1 MPTPSAPPPLPVMVP
16 TPLGTIAV
24 YATTATHVAIHARK
38 ETPLVVNGVEYQ
50 VSAHF
55 SVEDGRWRLED
66 LYARRVSL
74 RPSASRR
81 SGAIASDYPTDKA
94 RERLTATLT
103 SVVTTWAQANPRAL
117 LEAQRFYLHERC
129 RRLESD
135 LEELAA
141 KTAALHA
148 QLATVEHELAAVT
161 ASLLADASQ

>member
-1 MPTPSAPPPLPVMVP
+1 
-16 TPLGTIAV
+16 
-24 YATTATHVAIHARK
+24 
-38 ETPLVVNGVEYQ
+38 

-55 SVEDGRWRLED
+55 SVADGRWRLHPEAG
-66 LYARRVSL
+66 LYARRV
-74 RPSASRR
+74 AAR
-81 SGAIASDYPTDKA
+81 SSTSDYPTDKA

-103 SVVTTWAQANPRAL
+103 TVVTTWAQANPQAL
-117 LEAQRFYLHERC
+117 LEAQRIYLHERC

-141 KTAALHA
+141 TTATVQA